1 MTKSSSSSTKT
12 GQHYEALARDY
23 LQQQGLTLLRQNY
36 HSRFGEI
43 DLIMFDQ
50 QVLCFIE
57 VKFRKSNAFG
67 GAVSAIPRAK
77 QQKIV
82 KTAQCYISSTPAI
95 AKKPMRFDALILQ
108 LESSVSDLN
117 IEWIQN
123 AFYAE

>member
-1 MTKSSSSSTKT
+1 MSSSTST
-12 GQHYEALARDY
+12 GQRYEALAKHY
-23 LQQQGLTLLRQNY
+23 LQQQGLTLLEQNY
-36 HSRFGEI
+36 RSRYGEI
-43 DLIMFDQ
+43 DIIMFDQ
-50 QVLCFIE
+50 AVLCFIE

-77 QQKIV
+77 QQKII

-95 AKKPMRFDALILQ
+95 AQKPMRFDALILQ

>member
-1 MTKSSSSSTKT
+1 MASKSTST

-23 LQQQGLTLLRQNY
+23 LLQQGLKLIEQNY

-57 VKFRKSNAFG
+57 VKFRKNNAFG
-67 GAVSAIPRAK
+67 GAASAIPRAK
-77 QQKIV
+77 QQKII
-82 KTAQCYISSTPAI
+82 KTAQYYISSTPRI
-95 AKKPMRFDALILQ
+95 AQKPMRFDALIMQ
-108 LESSVSDLN
+108 LESSFTDMNL
-117 IEWIQN
+117 EWIQN

>member
-1 MTKSSSSSTKT
+1 MSSSTST
-12 GQHYEALARDY
+12 GQHYEALAREH
-23 LQQQGLTLLRQNY
+23 LQQQGLTLLEQNY

-67 GAVSAIPRAK
+67 GAASAIPRAK

-95 AKKPMRFDALILQ
+95 AQKPMRFDALILQ
-108 LESSVSDLN
+108 LESSVTDIN
-117 IEWIQN
+117 IDWIQN

>member
-1 MTKSSSSSTKT
+1 MTSSTRT
-12 GQHYEALARDY
+12 GQQYEALARDY
-23 LQQQGLTLLRQNY
+23 LQQQGLTLIEQNY

-67 GAVSAIPRAK
+67 GAVSAISRAK
-77 QQKIV
+77 QQKII
-82 KTAQCYISSTPAI
+82 KTAQCYILSTPTI
-95 AKKPMRFDALILQ
+95 AQKPMRFDALILQ
-108 LESSVSDLN
+108 LKSSVSDLN
-117 IEWIQN
+117 IDWIQN

>member
-1 MTKSSSSSTKT
+1 MSSNTQI
-12 GQHYEALARDY
+12 GQRYEALARDY
-23 LQQQGLTLLRQNY
+23 LQQHGLTLLEQNY

-43 DLIMFDQ
+43 DLIMFDR

-67 GAVSAIPRAK
+67 GAVSAIPYAK
-77 QQKIV
+77 QRKII

-95 AKKPMRFDALILQ
+95 VEKPMRFDALILQ
-108 LESSVSDLN
+108 LESSLSDLN

>member
-1 MTKSSSSSTKT
+1 MTSSTST
-12 GQHYEALARDY
+12 GQRYETFARDY
-23 LQQQGLTLLRQNY
+23 LQQQGLTLLEQNY

-43 DLIMFDQ
+43 DLIMFDR

-77 QQKIV
+77 QKKII
-82 KTAQCYISSTPAI
+82 KTAQCYISSTPTI
-95 AKKPMRFDALILQ
+95 AQKPMRFDALILQ
-108 LESSVSDLN
+108 LESSVSNLS

>member
-1 MTKSSSSSTKT
+1 MSSSST

-23 LQQQGLTLLRQNY
+23 LEQKGLTLLEQNY
-36 HSRFGEI
+36 HSQFGEI

-50 QVLCFIE
+50 QILCFIE

-67 GAVSAIPRAK
+67 GAISAIPHAK
-77 QQKIV
+77 QQKII
-82 KTAQCYISSTPAI
+82 KTAQFYISSTPAI
-95 AKKPMRFDALILQ
+95 AQRAMRFDALILQ

-123 AFYAE
+123 AFYVE

>member
-1 MTKSSSSSTKT
+1 MNRSSTDT
-12 GQHYEALARDY
+12 GKHYEALARDY
-23 LQQQGLTLLRQNY
+23 LQQQSLSLLEQNY

-43 DLIMFDQ
+43 DLIMFDR

-67 GAVSAIPRAK
+67 GAVSTIPYAK

-82 KTAQCYISSTPAI
+82 KTAQCYISLTPAI
-95 AKKPMRFDALILQ
+95 AQKPMRFDVLIFQ
-108 LESSVSDLN
+108 LESSLSDLN

>member
-1 MTKSSSSSTKT
+1 MNMASSTQI
-12 GQHYEALARDY
+12 GQRYEAFANSY
-23 LQQQGLTLLRQNY
+23 LQKKGLKLLDQNY

-67 GAVSAIPRAK
+67 GAASAIPAAK
-77 QQKIV
+77 QQKII
-82 KTAQCYISSTPAI
+82 KTAQCYIAATPAI
-95 AKKPMRFDALILQ
+95 AQKPMRFDALIIQ
-108 LESSVSDLN
+108 LESSLSALN

-123 AFYAE
+123 AFYVE

>member
-1 MTKSSSSSTKT
+1 MSSSSTST
-12 GQHYEALARDY
+12 GRHYEALARDY
-23 LQQQGLTLLRQNY
+23 LQQQGLTLLEQNY

-67 GAVSAIPRAK
+67 GAVSAIPRSK

-95 AKKPMRFDALILQ
+95 AQKPMRFDALILQ